1 MTAQTRLL
9 RAALARVLLPAF
21 VCSAAMLLASCEK
34 HEGESASGEMHE
46 EPAAPTNRI
55 DIPPAVRQ
63 NLGMTFAKVEPRNVA
78 ATLRVPGSFE
88 LLPSA
93 RHEYRA
99 MVPGTITLHVAQ
111 YQRVSPGD
119 VLFTISSPAWFGLKR
134 ELADAAAE
142 RSLARAAAESIGPL
156 LAAHEA
162 HHAELEKAVEIW
174 TARVLML
181 EKLGGGVSA
190 DELAQTRTS
199 LAQARSQLA
208 ETLEKEA
215 ELEARRKVS
224 LATLKASEAK
234 LLHLAGQA
242 AAITGIPLP
251 ENPAD
256 DAALEVWSK
265 INVVEVRAGTAG
277 IVHTFSVVSGALVDQ
292 HGPVLTVIN
301 PEQVRFRAR
310 VMLSDLGRLRDGMQ
324 ARIAPPQG
332 AYVHVQ
338 DTMSGTITLDP
349 AANPLERTLDILLMP
364 ESLGAWARPGVA
376 AHLEITLA
384 GGGEELA
391 IPVAAVCR
399 DGNTPI
405 IFRRDPSNPDKV
417 IRLEADLGVS
427 DGRWIVIK
435 SGVAEGNEVVV
446 DGVYQL
452 LLATS
457 GSAPKGGHFHPDG
470 TYHEGSH

>member
-1 MTAQTRLL
+1 
-9 RAALARVLLPAF
+9 
-21 VCSAAMLLASCEK
+21 
-34 HEGESASGEMHE
+34 
-46 EPAAPTNRI
+46 
-55 DIPPAVRQ
+55 
-63 NLGMTFAKVEPRNVA
+63 
-78 ATLRVPGSFE
+78 
-88 LLPSA
+88 
-93 RHEYRA
+93 
-99 MVPGTITLHVAQ
+99 
-111 YQRVSPGD
+111 
-119 VLFTISSPAWFGLKR
+119 
-134 ELADAAAE
+134 
-142 RSLARAAAESIGPL
+142 
-156 LAAHEA
+156 
-162 HHAELEKAVEIW
+162 
-174 TARVLML
+174 ML

-332 AYVHVQ
+332 AYVHMQ

-349 AANPLERTLDILLMP
+349 AANPQERTLDILLMP

-457 GSAPKGGHFHPDG
+457 GSAPKGATSTPTARTTKDRTDPDRVASHRRAGHTPHAAPSGFWLRETAAPCLQTSSRSLSG
-470 TYHEGSH
+470 TPRSSWSPRRCCCSSRASRPGACRWMSSRNSTPPPSS